1 MSAYCSGVIDRKNIP
16 LILSSEKEI
25 FTDAFLKIPS
35 SATSLSSNH
44 QEYQIKKRYEKTE
57 NWKRNHVVMIHEN
70 LKLARWKNEI
80 GCFLFLKLH
89 NAIG

>member
-35 SATSLSSNH
+35 SATSLSSN
-44 QEYQIKKRYEKTE
+44 QSRKS
-57 NWKRNHVVMIHEN
+57 N
-70 LKLARWKNEI
+70 
-80 GCFLFLKLH
+80 
-89 NAIG
+89 